1 MAKSNWSTI
10 KNQIEIIKKIQA
22 LPKLEI
28 IHASKQ
34 ILVRKE

>member
-1 MAKSNWSTI
+1 MSNWNTI
-10 KNQIEIIKKIQA
+10 KNQIELIRKIQN
-22 LPKLEI
+22 LPKLDV